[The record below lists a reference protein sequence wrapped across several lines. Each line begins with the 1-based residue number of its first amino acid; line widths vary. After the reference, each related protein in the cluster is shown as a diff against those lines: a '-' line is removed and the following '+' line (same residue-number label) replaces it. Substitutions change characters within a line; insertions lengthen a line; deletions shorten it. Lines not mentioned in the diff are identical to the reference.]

1 VCRGVSRC
9 LSRWRRLK
17 FFINCLRQRRRRLEK
32 SLKFFSHQRRRRLTP
47 LYVWTKI
54 FVFRFRLE
62 IFKSGFFFLALHQ
75 KCEDHK
81 FFLSLFVRNFE
92 YQINDLEIHKYN
104 HHHYNF
110 HDYLDRHIADR
121 RFGLRHYNVHE
132 RNINQIFIVD
142 QRKCIVLWTEIS
154 RKLKK

>member
-1 VCRGVSRC
+1 MCRGVTRC

-110 HDYLDRHIADR
+110 HDYLDRHIY
-121 RFGLRHYNVHE
+121 L
-132 RNINQIFIVD
+132 INYLVYIEMNFSLHLTNCNHIHV
-142 QRKCIVLWTEIS
+142 
-154 RKLKK
+154 